1 MVDISQI
8 IKEEGHIR
16 KYEGIAPE
24 GFQLVHN
31 KTLDDLRD
39 YDNWIEWRNGRKT
52 IKELNKIN
60 FDNT

>member
-1 MVDISQI
+1 M
-8 IKEEGHIR
+8 
-16 KYEGIAPE
+16 
-24 GFQLVHN
+24 
-31 KTLDDLRD
+31 TLDDLKD